1 MSPPDKFFLISCDP
15 IEPRLPKFLT
25 QSPLDLSYQTWY
37 SYLMIHPKD
46 QRDTITVGM
55 IREIMEQRLESQ
67 ILELSRMIRKGYNER
82 HLAEEFLSKTIGNTL
97 TQLDN
102 LHAFAGLPQMKS
114 K

>member
-1 MSPPDKFFLISCDP
+1 
-15 IEPRLPKFLT
+15 
-25 QSPLDLSYQTWY
+25 
-37 SYLMIHPKD
+37 MIHPKD